1 MEDSRYLIS
10 KLTTKFT
17 VTNTLWCWLKGRQ
30 IDQWNGI
37 ASLEIDMQLY
47 GQLIFTHIKV
57 IQWRKRSSFNKG
69 TGTTGYSKVL
79 DIHMEKNLTSN
90 VSLTVLKNYFKKD
103 DRSKHK
109 SYYRVLEIFHIF

>member
-17 VTNTLWCWLKGRQ
+17 VINTLWCWLKGRQ

-37 ASLEIDMQLY
+37 KILEIDMQLY

-57 IQWRKRSSFNKG
+57 IQRRKRSSFNKG
-69 TGTTGYSKVL
+69 TGTTGYSYGK
-79 DIHMEKNLTSN
+79 KPN
-90 VSLTVLKNYFKKD
+90 FKCISHSSQK
-103 DRSKHK
+103 
-109 SYYRVLEIFHIF
+109 LFQEG